1 MRKTYLRPET
11 EAVDIVYD
19 CSFLQSGGDG
29 TGTGTGS
36 NMDDPDNEQNPF

>member
-11 EAVDIVYD
+11 KAVRIAYD
-19 CSFLQSGGDG
+19 SSFLQSGG

-36 NMDDPDNEQNPF
+36 DMEDPDYGQNPF